1 MTLNGRNLSTKCSK
15 QRGGV
20 VNDFLNNVKKTTGL
34 VNWGIPKG
42 INSVGDD
49 KNSDNTNDSVADS
62 HLDYVGQGGL
72 ARA

>member
-1 MTLNGRNLSTKCSK
+1 MTFWTML
-15 QRGGV
+15 
-20 VNDFLNNVKKTTGL
+20 KKTPEL

>member
-1 MTLNGRNLSTKCSK
+1 ML
-15 QRGGV
+15 
-20 VNDFLNNVKKTTGL
+20 KKTTGL